1 MTHEQDGMPA
11 GANAGPLWIGTAGWS
26 VPRAVAA
33 AFPTEGSGL
42 QRYAARFA
50 AAEINST
57 FHRSHRA
64 STYARWADSVGAGFR
79 FSVKLPK
86 AITHGARLVACDPLI
101 EAFAAEVA
109 PLAAHRGPTL
119 VQLPPSLGFEAP
131 IAARFFEALT
141 RLLGGPVACE
151 PRHPSWFEPAAESL
165 FAEHRVARVA
175 ADPARVP
182 AAATPGGWPGL
193 VYYRLHGSPR
203 IYWSAYERDWLARLA
218 GEVRRWREA
227 GRECWVI
234 FDNTAGSAAAANA
247 LELAE
252 LTV

>member
-1 MTHEQDGMPA
+1 MTLKRNPLPA
-11 GANAGPLWIGTAGWS
+11 EANAGALWIGTAGWS
-26 VPRAVAA
+26 VPPAVSA
-33 AFPTEGSGL
+33 AFPAESSAL
-42 QRYAARFA
+42 ERYAGRFA

-64 STYARWADSVGAGFR
+64 STYARWADSVGPGFR

-86 AITHGARLVACDPLI
+86 AITHGSRLVACEPLI
-101 EAFAAEVA
+101 EAFATEVA
-109 PLAAHRGPTL
+109 PLDARRGPTL
-119 VQLPPSLGFEAP
+119 VQLPPSHTFETNV
-131 IAARFFEALT
+131 AARFFDALA
-141 RLLGGPVACE
+141 RMVGGPVACE

-165 FAEHRVARVA
+165 LEEHQVARVA

-182 AAATPGGWPGL
+182 AAAAPGGWPGL

-203 IYWSAYERDWLARLA
+203 VYWSAYERDWLGRLA
-218 GEVRRWREA
+218 SDVRPLREA

-234 FDNTAGSAAAANA
+234 FDNTAGSAATANA

-252 LTV
+252 LTA